1 MSTCKPLIAKPLKSS
16 LEIKLI
22 PPIFSTYAMSCVI
35 WYRLYNLKIGNNT
48 HWVLPLVKLQA
59 KACNFTTKITF
70 LHGCSSR
77 FLNCTNGNKW
87 RNASHMIYLHQTLG
101 GVRLRLLKSLFFLL
115 FTGYRKSHIAQV
127 STTWTK
133 FPLLSYDFQFFLSR
147 LRYSL
152 DTFNLIFPAHN
163 LVINIISMHSGLFNW
178 MRSK

>member
-1 MSTCKPLIAKPLKSS
+1 MLLRMSTCKPLIAKPLKSS

-48 HWVLPLVKLQA
+48 NWVLPLVKLQA

-101 GVRLRLLKSLFFLL
+101 GVRLRLLKSFCFFCFLL
-115 FTGYRKSHIAQV
+115 DIVKVILPKYQQ
-127 STTWTK
+127 
-133 FPLLSYDFQFFLSR
+133 LELN
-147 LRYSL
+147 SL
-152 DTFNLIFPAHN
+152 CSAMISNFS
-163 LVINIISMHSGLFNW
+163 LVV
-178 MRSK
+178 